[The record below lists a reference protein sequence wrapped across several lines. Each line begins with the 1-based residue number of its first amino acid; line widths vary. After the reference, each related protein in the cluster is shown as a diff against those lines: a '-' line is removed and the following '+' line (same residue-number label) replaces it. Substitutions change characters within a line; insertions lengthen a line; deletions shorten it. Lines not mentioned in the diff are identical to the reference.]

1 MGSVAPTQ
9 LRGSSGRERADP
21 AASAADE
28 SSHSGGPESA
38 RLTRARQRLAGL
50 ISDADGLVAPDDM
63 FPSLGYSPAA
73 AAERFGGQWSSVGLR
88 QLRLVGPIARF
99 IAKVVLDV
107 QASPA
112 ACSLQPAARAATATA
127 YARHAHCVH
136 SPHMHRMHALLSP
149 GRRRGGAQAAAC
161 RRADRSDL
169 RPRARSHQGR
179 PGALLAPTLA
189 LSLAN
194 PNPNPNPNQGKAP
207 SSRSDPNPGPDPSPD
222 PKPNPHQALSSRS
235 DLLPAEHLRRL
246 THAVPAVAVAGHPR
260 PEAPWRRRTVA
271 LCAPESH
278 VERPPAP
285 PSGAVQPWS
294 LSEAPPRTP
303 ASLRLNLRASPS
315 ARATEPTPC
324 TRALAPPPTPH
335 PTPTPTPNPCPQP
348 GTCSSCRACR
358 TACRPSRTT
367 SPSRS

>member
-1 MGSVAPTQ
+1 MRTTTQLLVLCIATAAHRLSFGPRLRPALRLPPPACVLDTKPLDEQALGSLVEQWQRADEEKLMGSVAPTQ

-107 QASPA
+107 QASRA
-112 ACSLQPAARAATATA
+112 ACSMQPAARAATDTA

-136 SPHMHRMHALLSP
+136 SQHMHALLSP

-222 PKPNPHQALSSRS
+222 PKPIPHQALSSRS

-246 THAVPAVAVAGHPR
+246 THAVPAVAVAGHPQ

-271 LCAPESH
+271 LYARVGELSCHLADRTEAAVAPC
-278 VERPPAP
+278 PPA
-285 PSGAVQPWS
+285 Q
-294 LSEAPPRTP
+294 
-303 ASLRLNLRASPS
+303 
-315 ARATEPTPC
+315 
-324 TRALAPPPTPH
+324 
-335 PTPTPTPNPCPQP
+335 
-348 GTCSSCRACR
+348 
-358 TACRPSRTT
+358 SR
-367 SPSRS
+367 R